1 MNYECFDIS
10 VEEHIAHVQFS
21 RPDKRN
27 SMVSAFWNDLPAV
40 IRSLDAGGD
49 IRAIVLSS
57 TGPHFTSGIDLS
69 LLSNSAT
76 AEQSQS
82 AQQRAG
88 LFYHLVKKLQDSFT
102 CLEQARVPVLA
113 AIQGG
118 CIGAGVDLVSACDMR
133 YSTKDAFFTIQE
145 TNIGMTADV
154 GTFPRLSH
162 LIPDGVVRELAY
174 TGRPLAAEEALQWG
188 LVNAVFDSQDE
199 LVQHVMGIARQIA
212 LKAPLAVH
220 GCKKM
225 ILHSRDHAVAD
236 TLDYVGLWN
245 ASFLNHQEIMES
257 MMALKEKR
265 KPKYDALPAINFD
278 DAELKLP

>member
-1 MNYECFDIS
+1 MKYECFDVS
-10 VEEHIAHVQFS
+10 VEGHVAHIQFS

-27 SMVSAFWNDLPAV
+27 SMVSSFWRDLPV
-40 IRSLDAGGD
+40 IVGSLDATGD
-49 IRAIVLSS
+49 IRAIVISS

-69 LLSNSAT
+69 LLSHSMESDKT
-76 AEQSQS
+76 QSTQL
-82 AQQRAG
+82 RAG
-88 LFYHLVKKLQDSFT
+88 RFYHLVKKLQDSFT
-102 CLEQARVPVLA
+102 CFESARVPVLA
-113 AIQGG
+113 AVQGG

-174 TGRPLAAEEALQWG
+174 TGRQLQADEALQWG

-199 LVQHVMGIARQIA
+199 LVKQVMGIAKQIA
-212 LKAPLAVH
+212 LKAPQAVH

-225 ILHSRDHAVAD
+225 ILHSRDHTVAD

-257 MMALKEKR
+257 MIALKEKR
-265 KPKYDALPAINFD
+265 RPEYEALPAIDPD
-278 DAELKLP
+278 DTEIKLP

>member
-1 MNYECFDIS
+1 MNYECFDVS
-10 VEEHIAHVQFS
+10 VEEHVAHIQLS
-21 RPDKRN
+21 RPEKRN
-27 SMVSAFWNDLPAV
+27 SMVSSFWKDLPEIV
-40 IRSLDAGGD
+40 SSLDASGE
-49 IRAIVLSS
+49 IRAIVISS

-69 LLSNSAT
+69 LLSNSAGN
-76 AEQSQS
+76 EELQSTQH
-82 AQQRAG
+82 RAG
-88 LFYHLVKKLQDSFT
+88 RFYHLVKRLQDSFSSF
-102 CLEQARVPVLA
+102 EHARVPVLA
-113 AIQGG
+113 AVQGG

-162 LIPDGVVRELAY
+162 LMPDGVVRELAY
-174 TGRPLAAEEALQWG
+174 TGRP
-188 LVNAVFDSQDE
+188 DE
-199 LVQHVMGIARQIA
+199 LLKHVMGISKQIA

-225 ILHSRDHAVAD
+225 ILHSRDHTVAD

-257 MMALKEKR
+257 MVALKEKR
-265 KPKYDALPAINFD
+265 KPEYASLPAIDAD
-278 DAELKLP
+278 DAEFKLP